1 MLIHVGDCLE
11 WLATL
16 GDDSVDHTITDAP
29 YSEHVHA
36 KSMRSSERTN
46 HRRKQRVV
54 KQPSKRELG
63 FSSLTPAL
71 QRDVSCELARVTRRW
86 VMVFANVELVSPWI
100 FALQGAGLDYVRTM
114 PWIKPNGAPQ
124 LSGDRPAAAWE
135 CIVLAHRKGRKRWN
149 GGGKRG
155 YYVHNIANGG
165 TASGRVHTTEKPISL
180 MMELVTDF
188 TDAGELVIDPF
199 AGGGT
204 TGVACIRLG
213 RRFLGAELDEAMG
226 RSANERLAAETED
239 SSITARRAGQLP
251 LHRITPENGHGA
263 ADGFGGSDFA

>member
-1 MLIHVGDCLE
+1 MLIHVGDCIE

-16 GDDSVDHTITDAP
+16 ADDSVDHAITDAP

-36 KSMRSSERTN
+36 KSLRSNERSNT
-46 HRRKQRVV
+46 RKKKRVDRD

-124 LSGDRPAAAWE
+124 LSGDRPAASWE
-135 CIVLAHRKGRKRWN
+135 CIVVAHRKGRKRWN
-149 GGGKRG
+149 AGGKRG
-155 YYVHNIANGG
+155 YYVHNIDNGG
-165 TASGRVHTTEKPISL
+165 RAGERIHSTEKPISL

-188 TDAGELVIDPF
+188 TDAGEMVIDPF

-213 RRFLGAELDEAMG
+213 RRFEGAEIDEAMG
-226 RSANERLAAETED
+226 SAANDRLAAESAD
-239 SSITARRAGQLP
+239 SSIAARKAGQLP
-251 LHRITPENGHGA
+251 LRAYHDPEVTA
-263 ADGFGGSDFA
+263 